1 MKRSNWLLLSAL
13 VLPLSIGTAFAVVNP
28 DKLPQVSCSDIKFSA
43 AFLKK
48 WPQAPQACQD
58 GRMYKGQKYAK
69 FQAKVYL
76 NSAAFTTLNLLDA
89 AGNTVT
95 TFSIKPGPNQHVY
108 VNGQKKAFTDLQ
120 VGDTITVWVSEN
132 RTDAA
137 SMPGSTEDRWAL
149 YPPIQ
154 Q

>member
-58 GRMYKGQKYAK
+58 GRVYKGQKYAK
-69 FQAKVYL
+69 FVAKVYI
-76 NSAAFTTLNLLDA
+76 NSPAFTTLNLLDA

-95 TFSIKPGPNQHVY
+95 TASIKPGPNQHVM
-108 VNGQKKAFTDLQ
+108 VNGQAKAFTDLQ
-120 VGDTITVWVSEN
+120 VGDTITLWVSEK

-137 SMPGSTEDRWAL
+137 SMPGSTTDKWAL

>member
-28 DKLPQVSCSDIKFSA
+28 DTLPQVSCSDIKFSA

-58 GRMYKGQKYAK
+58 GRVYKGQKYAK
-69 FQAKVYL
+69 FVAKVYI
-76 NSAAFTTLNLLDA
+76 NSPAFTTLNLLDA

-95 TFSIKPGPNQHVY
+95 TASIKPGPNQHVM
-108 VNGQKKAFTDLQ
+108 VNGQAKAFTDLQ
-120 VGDTITVWVSEN
+120 VGDTITLWVSQN

-137 SMPGSTEDRWAL
+137 SLPGSTTVKWAR

>member
-28 DKLPQVSCSDIKFSA
+28 DKLPQVSCSDIKFSP

-58 GRMYKGQKYAK
+58 GRIYKGQKYAK
-69 FQAKVYL
+69 FQAKVYI
-76 NSAAFTTLNLLDA
+76 NSPAFTTLNLLDA

-95 TFSIKPGPNQHVY
+95 TFSIKPGPNQHVM
-108 VNGQKKAFTDLQ
+108 VNGQARAFTDLQ

-137 SMPGSTEDRWAL
+137 SLPGSTEGRWAL

>member
-28 DKLPQVSCSDIKFSA
+28 DKLPQVSCSDIKFGK
-43 AFLKK
+43 AFLAK

-58 GRMYKGQKYAK
+58 GRVYKGQKYAK
-69 FQAKVYL
+69 FQAKVYI
-76 NSAAFTTLNLLDA
+76 NSPAFTTLNILDA

-95 TFSIKPGPNQHVY
+95 TASIKPGPNQHVM
-108 VNGQKKAFTDLQ
+108 VNGEQRTFSSLS
-120 VGDTITVWVSEN
+120 VGEVITVWVSEK

-137 SMPGSTEDRWAL
+137 ALPGSTTDKWAL
-149 YPPIQ
+149 YPPISQ
-154 Q
+154 